1 MSAPLLVHRTLSDS
15 GETNLSFQVEGE
27 FETVNSPFNLH
38 GTTVGPQGPAPEPGE
53 HTDWVLADRLGLGPT
68 KIAKLRVRQRRHL
81 FFSFPSSFFPLFWDR
96 LSALHNPTREKSRI
110 IAMRI
115 LVRHVHLSVVRMG
128 W

>member
-81 FFSFPSSFFPLFWDR
+81 FFPFPSSFFTFLGPSLMYF
-96 LSALHNPTREKSRI
+96 SALHNPARK